1 MTLIAS
7 FQSSGAFSVPGPGAG
22 LGRLVVGS
30 GSRARG
36 QIFTLY
42 PYERIDAPPLS
53 LCRPLRLPPPEVRE
67 HAARQYD
74 RFYESGASGSGACEL
89 EWAANRRTIDRV
101 NPGYEG

>member
-42 PYERIDAPPLS
+42 RISQVTAIFG
-53 LCRPLRLPPPEVRE
+53 V
-67 HAARQYD
+67 AR
-74 RFYESGASGSGACEL
+74 GSIL
-89 EWAANRRTIDRV
+89 L
-101 NPGYEG
+101 

>member
-1 MTLIAS
+1 M
-7 FQSSGAFSVPGPGAG
+7 
-22 LGRLVVGS
+22 
-30 GSRARG
+30 
-36 QIFTLY
+36 
-42 PYERIDAPPLS
+42 S

-74 RFYESGASGSGACEL
+74 RFYESGASGSGVCDL